1 MSRALLER
9 KDRGHPD
16 RAHLLRRGG
25 RVTSLMAPRGRGLE
39 SHLSGTIAVQQA
51 RKTSSGD
58 LVIWDSYLFRERLV
72 TFEDRLREERDLDVS
87 LGELARSSSGT
98 VQHEKGSL

>member
-1 MSRALLER
+1 MTTLRGMAQPSDCLLTHMLPAYRR
-9 KDRGHPD
+9 K
-16 RAHLLRRGG
+16 L
-25 RVTSLMAPRGRGLE
+25 
-39 SHLSGTIAVQQA
+39 
-51 RKTSSGD
+51 

>member
-1 MSRALLER
+1 MVVGSNRTFLV
-9 KDRGHPD
+9 P
-16 RAHLLRRGG
+16 
-25 RVTSLMAPRGRGLE
+25 SL
-39 SHLSGTIAVQQA
+39 SSKA